1 MNSKEAHS
9 LEKPLTVAILA
20 MGGQGGG
27 VLADWIVAVAESNGW
42 YAQSTSV
49 PGVAQRTGA
58 TLYYIEMLPPRG
70 DKPPVLALMPTPG
83 DVDVVIASELMEAGR
98 SILRGL
104 ATPDRTVLITSTHRA
119 YAVSEKE
126 KPGEGIGDPIA
137 VNAAASLAA
146 KQIISFDMDEVARR
160 NGTAVSSPILGVLAG
175 TGVLPF
181 SRASFEAVIGAGDK
195 GVAASLKGF
204 DAGFALASA
213 NELPAARIAP
223 EKNFEPLPQSLANA
237 KLDELLPRLKAL
249 PDSVQGMALAG
260 LKRVVDFQD
269 EKYGSAYLERLET
282 LHLADIQAGGA
293 TELFTFTAAAAK
305 YLANAMAYDD
315 VIGVADLKT
324 RSSRFS
330 RIAQEMQVRD
340 NEPIYFTEFM
350 HPRAEELVSML
361 PAKLGL
367 WVSAKPRLM
376 AWLDRRFNKGRH
388 VETAKLSGFL
398 QLYAISSLRRFRS
411 LLLRHKREI
420 AHIEAWLWLA
430 LHHLPSNY
438 GLARGIISAQ
448 RLIKG
453 YSDTHARG
461 LSKYDRV
468 LSAVP
473 LLEKRGDANQWMDR
487 LISIALK
494 DENGTGL
501 EGAIATLRSI

>member
-1 MNSKEAHS
+1 MNSKKARG
-9 LEKPLTVAILA
+9 LEKPLTIAILA

-70 DKPPVLALMPTPG
+70 DQAPVLALMPTPG
-83 DVDVVIASELMEAGR
+83 DVDLVIASELMEAGR

-126 KPGEGIGDPIA
+126 KPSEGIGDPRA
-137 VNAAASLAA
+137 VNAAADIAA
-146 KQIISFDMDEVARR
+146 KRVISFDMDEVARQ
-160 NGTAVSSPILGVLAG
+160 NGTVVSSPIFGVVAG
-175 TGVLPF
+175 AGVLPF
-181 SRASFEAVIGAGDK
+181 TRASFEAVISAGGK

-204 DAGFALASA
+204 YAGLALATA
-213 NELPAARIAP
+213 NELPEARIAP
-223 EKNFEPLPQSLANA
+223 ENNFEPLPSSLGNA
-237 KLDELLPRLKAL
+237 KLDELLPRLVAL
-249 PDSVQGMALAG
+249 PVTAQSMAQAG

-269 EKYGSAYLERLET
+269 VNYGVAYLDRLEA
-282 LHLADIQAGGA
+282 LHLADVQAGGA
-293 TELFTFTAAAAK
+293 AKGFSFTEAAAK
-305 YLANAMAYDD
+305 YLANAMSYDD

-324 RSSRFS
+324 RASRFS
-330 RIAQEMQVRD
+330 RIAKEMQVRD

-367 WVSAKPRLM
+367 WVSARPGLM

-398 QLYAISSLRRFRS
+398 QLYAISSLRRFRTS
-411 LLLRHKREI
+411 LLRHKREM

-430 LHHLPSNY
+430 LHHLPNNY
-438 GLARGIISAQ
+438 GLARGIISAR

-473 LLEKRGDANQWMDR
+473 LLEKRDDADQWMDR

-494 DENGTGL
+494 DENGAGL
-501 EGAIATLRSI
+501 DGAVATLKSL